1 MTSSYKLSTIVY
13 PSACV
18 AKAITAYG
26 HLCEFRVVERSER
39 DCLLEVE
46 FTPDRKQ
53 FHEELGHEF
62 LNYLLDLSLE
72 HHLRSMHVTLNQ

>member
-1 MTSSYKLSTIVY
+1 MTSSFKLSTIIY
-13 PSACV
+13 PNACV
-18 AKAITAYG
+18 VDAIAAYD

-46 FTPDRKQ
+46 FTSDRKEFQ
-53 FHEELGHEF
+53 EQLGHEF

-72 HHLRSMHVTLNQ
+72 HHLKKMQLPLNQ